1 MTPWTKLSKEERIS
15 EDIEMKLSEY
25 GIADDCK
32 VVVPE
37 TPVSD
42 LDPVVLFVEYNTILT
57 QKVNYIPERVKIE
70 ISCRSLIEPFEK
82 VAMRSMIEDAYPEE
96 DFAMPTIDVPTVL
109 PGRTFLEKI
118 FLLHEEFTRPGGCTH
133 IE

>member
-32 VVVPE
+32 VVVPA

-42 LDPVVLFVEYNTILT
+42 PDPVVYDTILT

-82 VAMRSMIEDAYPEE
+82 VALRSMIEDAPKYRLN
-96 DFAMPTIDVPTVL
+96 TL
-109 PGRTFLEKI
+109 QQTFRQLDWK
-118 FLLHEEFTRPGGCTH
+118 
-133 IE
+133 

>member
-1 MTPWTKLSKEERIS
+1 MTPWTKLSKEERFS

-32 VVVPE
+32 VVVPA

-42 LDPVVLFVEYNTILT
+42 LDPVVLFVEYDTILT

-82 VAMRSMIEDAYPEE
+82 VALRSMIEDA
-96 DFAMPTIDVPTVL
+96 PTYRLNTL
-109 PGRTFLEKI
+109 QQTFRQLDWK
-118 FLLHEEFTRPGGCTH
+118 
-133 IE
+133 